1 MLFLCT
7 AVVGVVIAVE
17 SQTDGNG
24 GLAMLEVSFQIF
36 PKGFGDADQN
46 TGESHRVLVF
56 TVCQGFQ
63 LPVVFVD
70 QGEGVAHLVGDLFF
84 YLWKNRTTIQVNE
97 SISSYLFSAIRN
109 RAINYQNQ
117 ASVNREIHFSQYEEL
132 EDFSMFESK
141 DSLPLEQII
150 EKELADRIRKSVN
163 SLPMQTRKVF
173 ELKREQNFSY
183 DEIAL
188 QLHISINTV
197 RFHIKTAMK
206 KLRVELGDYLTVLLL
221 FLYKIL

>member
-1 MLFLCT
+1 MENNLWKLLANGDERTYEYLFDQYYLNLCH
-7 AVVGVVIAVE
+7 IAFMYVKD
-17 SQTDGNG
+17 T
-24 GLAMLEVSFQIF
+24 
-36 PKGFGDADQN
+36 
-46 TGESHRVLVF
+46 
-56 TVCQGFQ
+56 
-63 LPVVFVD
+63 FVA
-70 QGEGVAHLVGDLFF
+70 ENLVGDLFF

>member
-1 MLFLCT
+1 MPYCIY
-7 AVVGVVIAVE
+7 VC
-17 SQTDGNG
+17 
-24 GLAMLEVSFQIF
+24 
-36 PKGFGDADQN
+36 KGHIRC
-46 TGESHRVLVF
+46 GESCRRFVF
-56 TVCQGFQ
+56 
-63 LPVVFVD
+63 LFV
-70 QGEGVAHLVGDLFF
+70 E
-84 YLWKNRTTIQVNE
+84 IQVNE

>member
-1 MLFLCT
+1 MENNLWKLL
-7 AVVGVVIAVE
+7 A
-17 SQTDGNG
+17 NG
-24 GLAMLEVSFQIF
+24 GERTDEYLF
-36 PKGFGDADQN
+36 DQYYLKLCHIAFMYVKD
-46 TGESHRVLVF
+46 T
-56 TVCQGFQ
+56 
-63 LPVVFVD
+63 FVA
-70 QGEGVAHLVGDLFF
+70 ENLVGDLFF

>member
-1 MLFLCT
+1 MDNLWKLLASGDERTYKYLFDQYYLKLCH
-7 AVVGVVIAVE
+7 IAFMYVKD
-17 SQTDGNG
+17 T
-24 GLAMLEVSFQIF
+24 
-36 PKGFGDADQN
+36 
-46 TGESHRVLVF
+46 
-56 TVCQGFQ
+56 
-63 LPVVFVD
+63 FVA
-70 QGEGVAHLVGDLFF
+70 ENLVGDLFF
-84 YLWKNRTTIQVNE
+84 YLWKNRATIQVNE
-97 SISSYLFSAIRN
+97 SINSYLYSAIRN

-117 ASVNREIHFSQYEEL
+117 ASVNREIRFSQYEEL
-132 EDFSMFESK
+132 ENFSTLESENNQ
-141 DSLPLEQII
+141 PLEQMM
-150 EKELADRIRKSVN
+150 EKELADRIKNSVN

-221 FLYKIL
+221 FLIKIG

>member
-1 MLFLCT
+1 MDNNLWKLLANGDERTYEYLFDQYYLKLCH
-7 AVVGVVIAVE
+7 IAFMYVKD
-17 SQTDGNG
+17 T
-24 GLAMLEVSFQIF
+24 
-36 PKGFGDADQN
+36 
-46 TGESHRVLVF
+46 
-56 TVCQGFQ
+56 
-63 LPVVFVD
+63 FVA
-70 QGEGVAHLVGDLFF
+70 ENLVGDVFF

-117 ASVNREIHFSQYEEL
+117 ASVNREIRFSQYEEL

-141 DSLPLEQII
+141 DSPPLEQII

-221 FLYKIL
+221 FLYKIQ

>member
-1 MLFLCT
+1 MDNNLWKLLANGDERTYEYLFDQYYLKLCH
-7 AVVGVVIAVE
+7 IAFMYVKD
-17 SQTDGNG
+17 T
-24 GLAMLEVSFQIF
+24 
-36 PKGFGDADQN
+36 
-46 TGESHRVLVF
+46 
-56 TVCQGFQ
+56 
-63 LPVVFVD
+63 FVA
-70 QGEGVAHLVGDLFF
+70 ENLVGDLFF

-117 ASVNREIHFSQYEEL
+117 ASVNREIRFSQYEEL

-141 DSLPLEQII
+141 DSPPLEQII

-221 FLYKIL
+221 FLYKIQ

>member
-1 MLFLCT
+1 MDNLWKLLANGDERTYEYLFDQYYLKLCH
-7 AVVGVVIAVE
+7 IAFMYVKD
-17 SQTDGNG
+17 T
-24 GLAMLEVSFQIF
+24 
-36 PKGFGDADQN
+36 
-46 TGESHRVLVF
+46 
-56 TVCQGFQ
+56 
-63 LPVVFVD
+63 FVA
-70 QGEGVAHLVGDLFF
+70 ENLVGDLFF

-117 ASVNREIHFSQYEEL
+117 ASVNREIRFSQYEEL

-141 DSLPLEQII
+141 DNPPLEQII

-221 FLYKIL
+221 FLYKIQ

>member
-1 MLFLCT
+1 MDNNLWKLLANGDERTYEYLFDQYYLKLCH
-7 AVVGVVIAVE
+7 IAFMYVKD
-17 SQTDGNG
+17 T
-24 GLAMLEVSFQIF
+24 
-36 PKGFGDADQN
+36 
-46 TGESHRVLVF
+46 
-56 TVCQGFQ
+56 
-63 LPVVFVD
+63 FVA
-70 QGEGVAHLVGDLFF
+70 ENLVGDLFF

-132 EDFSMFESK
+132 EDFSMFEGK
-141 DSLPLEQII
+141 DSPPLEQII